1 VEFLTLNVALA
12 DAMHLLFA
20 MHLLSPTARERG
32 KPTIKVFVHK
42 NRTVCELAKYCSA
55 IFGCFLLLRPKAKND
70 GRWLRVACQ

>member
-32 KPTIKVFVHK
+32 KPTINPF
-42 NRTVCELAKYCSA
+42 
-55 IFGCFLLLRPKAKND
+55 
-70 GRWLRVACQ
+70 